1 MIKSIEIRSTS
12 SGMYELIINGTIYA
26 KDVPMF
32 EICRILDDVYN
43 KEEN

>member
-12 SGMYELIINGTIYA
+12 GGMYELVINGTIYA
-26 KDVPMF
+26 KDVPMV

-43 KEEN
+43 KEEH

>member
-1 MIKSIEIRSTS
+1 MIKSVEIRSTS
-12 SGMYELIINGTIYA
+12 SGMYELVINGTIYA

-43 KEEN
+43 KEET

>member
-12 SGMYELIINGTIYA
+12 GGMYELVINGTVHA

>member
-1 MIKSIEIRSTS
+1 MIKSIEIRSTG
-12 SGMYELIINGTIYA
+12 SGMYELVINGTIYA